1 MKQCPC
7 NSGKSLS
14 ECCELFISNTK
25 IPLTA
30 EELMRSRYTAY
41 TLHNVDYIAATN
53 DPRSN
58 DDFDIEASRK
68 WAQSSEWL
76 GLEIISKDLGLET
89 DTQGAVEFIAKFKFE
104 GTERKHHELSYFEK
118 INNKWYFIDGK
129 TVNTPDKRTK
139 PKVGRNDLCDCGSGL
154 KYKKCHGK

>member
-1 MKQCPC
+1 MKQCAC
-7 NSGKSLS
+7 SSGKSFTD
-14 ECCELFISNTK
+14 CCEPFISK
-25 IPLTA
+25 KKSPQTA

-41 TLHNVDYIAATN
+41 TLHDVNYISDTN

-76 GLEIISKDLGLET
+76 GLEIVSKDLGGPT
-89 DTQGAVEFIAKFKFE
+89 DTQGAVEFIATFKFE

-118 INNKWYFIDGK
+118 LDEKWYFIDGK
-129 TVNTPDKRTK
+129 TVNTPERRMK
-139 PKVGRNDLCDCGSGL
+139 PKIGRNDPCDCGSSL